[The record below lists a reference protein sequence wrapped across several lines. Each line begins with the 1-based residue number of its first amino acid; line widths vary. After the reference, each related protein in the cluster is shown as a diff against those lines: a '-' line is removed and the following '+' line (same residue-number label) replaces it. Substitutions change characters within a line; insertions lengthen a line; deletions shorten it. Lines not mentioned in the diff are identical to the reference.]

1 MTKINSEGQT
11 CDSCNRLVDI
21 LIPIRI
27 LCETKSGPMEMQ
39 LRHYCPECFDD
50 ITEGW
55 EHKGSEEEK
64 VKQRKEKD
72 LFWSYDKE
80 LDVWHFGIPKR
91 LRITGEA
98 IRELFAHIT
107 KGNFEKEK
115 WIIAWYESDDEEG
128 RTGYQVVSSREYAEE
143 VYDKIKDGEN
153 CEEVVL
159 GAVAKR
165 DLLVEKD
172 DGESVRKGKRKD
184 K

>member
-27 LCETKSGPMEMQ
+27 LCETRSGPMEMQ

-55 EHKGSEEEK
+55 EYNGSEEEK
-64 VKQRKEKD
+64 TRPRKEKGIS
-72 LFWSYDKE
+72 WSYDIE
-80 LDVWHFGIPKR
+80 SDLWHFEIPKR
-91 LRITGEA
+91 SVITGEG
-98 IRELFAHIT
+98 IRELFAKIV
-107 KGNFEKEK
+107 KRDFEKEK
-115 WIIAWYESDDEEG
+115 WIIAWFESDDKEG
-128 RTGYQVVSSREYAEE
+128 KVGYQVVSSREYAEE
-143 VYDKIKDGEN
+143 VYDKIKDGKN
-153 CEEVVL
+153 CEEVIL
-159 GAVAKR
+159 GAVARR

-172 DGESVRKGKRKD
+172 DGESVRKRKRKD